1 MFSAFG
7 AVQFR
12 RSSSDG
18 IAMMAL
24 LLGDRDAYLPLN
36 SVRRE
41 FGIAPGT
48 PDDQMLDLI
57 EASLDFVASLKPG
70 DPLPDEVRTG
80 EASWKPNATH
90 ARIAM
95 TRMRLNLI
103 DWLSPGSR
111 WSTAE
116 RDDATLTRL
125 AVDTGLWAEVQ
136 AVATVAARRLKLHD
150 GGAVVVLMDEMA
162 RELSYIEALRERL
175 LRRVELLCRRIARL
189 LRDRRGP
196 AIAFENLSQIHRH
209 SVASY
214 RQIASRFNDVDVQTS
229 EADTL
234 LRNAASQRSFI
245 RSNRDWLYRNQREW
259 SPLLDRWD
267 EQTESDQQ
275 GALLADTYRF
285 LAPKSMPTHGW
296 QPARHSQ
303 RVAAKAQAR
312 MTW

>member
-1 MFSAFG
+1 MFTAFG
-7 AVQFR
+7 AVRFR

-18 IAMMAL
+18 LAMMAL
-24 LLGDRDAYLPLN
+24 QLGERDAHLPLHA
-36 SVRRE
+36 VRRE
-41 FGIAPGT
+41 FEIASGT

-57 EASLDFVASLKPG
+57 EASLDFVESLQPG
-70 DPLPDEVRTG
+70 DLLPAEIRTG
-80 EASWKPNATH
+80 EASWKPDAAH

-95 TRMRLNLI
+95 TRLRLSLI

-111 WSTAE
+111 WSAAE
-116 RDDATLTRL
+116 RDEATLKRL
-125 AVDTGLWAEVQ
+125 AVDTGLWADVQ
-136 AVATVAARRLKLHD
+136 AVALVAARRLKLRD
-150 GGAVVVLMDEMA
+150 GAAVVLLLDEMA

-175 LRRVELLCRRIARL
+175 LLRVDGLCRRIARL

-196 AIAFENLSQIHRH
+196 VMAFDSLSQIHRH
-209 SVASY
+209 SVVSY
-214 RQIASRFNDVDVQTS
+214 RQIASRFNDVDVQTG

-234 LRNAASQRSFI
+234 LRNAESQRSFI

-267 EQTESDQQ
+267 EQTDSDAQ

-285 LAPKSMPTHGW
+285 LAPKSMPTQGW
-296 QPARHSQ
+296 QPARHSC
-303 RVAAKAQAR
+303 RAAKAQAR